1 MKDFQAG
8 YLNGIN
14 EKHLEDVFSLFKN
27 SIKENEISKL
37 DFKFRIILSYRF
49 ITELILNLCLDEN
62 EKKLKNLLKK
72 REQIK
77 ILIERQTKGEKL
89 EINQVKV
96 FFILLFEIYFI

>member
-1 MKDFQAG
+1 M
-8 YLNGIN
+8 
-14 EKHLEDVFSLFKN
+14 FSLFKN

-37 DFKFRIILSYRF
+37 NLKYRIILSYRF
-49 ITELILNLCLDEN
+49 ITELILNLCLGEN

-77 ILIERQTKGEKL
+77 KLIERQTKGEKL

-96 FFILLFEIYFI
+96 FFILLFEIYFIKHMTMLR

>member
-1 MKDFQAG
+1 M
-8 YLNGIN
+8 
-14 EKHLEDVFSLFKN
+14 FSLFKN

-37 DFKFRIILSYRF
+37 NLKYRRILSYRF
-49 ITELILNLCLDEN
+49 ITELILNLCLGEN

-77 ILIERQTKGEKL
+77 KLIERQTKGEKL

-96 FFILLFEIYFI
+96 FFILLFEIYFIKHMTMLR